1 MKALK
6 LLAVC
11 IAASSAVGCSTILT
25 DDTQKINVISSS
37 SQKFTVDVDGV
48 KQEAPGIIIVKKENK
63 DKVLKFVS
71 DKCSQDVAL
80 NKTVEPAF
88 FGNLLSGGVFGST
101 TDYATDS
108 MWRYQDS
115 VQVNCN

>member
-6 LLAVC
+6 LLAVA

-25 DDTQKINVISSS
+25 DDNQKINVVSSS
-37 SQKFTVDVDGV
+37 SQKFIVEVDGV
-48 KQEAPGIIIVKKENK
+48 KQEAPGIILVKKENK
-63 DKVLKFVS
+63 DKILKVVS
-71 DKCSQDVAL
+71 EKCPQDIAL
-80 NKTVEPAF
+80 NKTVEPTF
-88 FGNLLSGGVFGST
+88 FGNILSGGVFGST

-115 VQVNCN
+115 VQINCN